1 MKNHTHPCGESVE
14 VAWRSGGDD
23 MVDVAGGGVAAVGMT
38 MVEVMDLR
46 WRRGGDDVVV
56 DRRWLVMEEGDD
68 GSGGGWPEF
77 GRSGAGYL

>member
-1 MKNHTHPCGESVE
+1 MDQDSVHM
-14 VAWRSGGDD
+14 VAASKVPMLKQCDGGDD
-23 MVDVAGGGVAAVGMT
+23 VVD
-38 MVEVMDLR
+38 VMDLR
-46 WRRGGDDVVV
+46 WRRGGDDVV